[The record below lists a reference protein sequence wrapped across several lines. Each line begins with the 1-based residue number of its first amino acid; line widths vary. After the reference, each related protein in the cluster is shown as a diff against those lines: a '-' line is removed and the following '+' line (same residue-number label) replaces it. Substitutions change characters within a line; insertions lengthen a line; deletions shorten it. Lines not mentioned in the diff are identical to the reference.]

1 MPAAWCAECG
11 DEYAPVEYRPA
22 DVDGPNFCSCDC
34 EELYLSV
41 RAYEEARYAGAPA
54 L

>member
-1 MPAAWCAECG
+1 MNLAGCAECG
-11 DEYAPVEYRPA
+11 DGFAPVEYRPA
-22 DVDGPNFCSCDC
+22 DLNDPNFCSADC

-41 RAYEEARYAGAPA
+41 KAYEEARYTGAPA